1 MIEKRKR
8 KQYDTIKEFN
18 GQRYTGMRV
27 GGKHSWNYQ
36 NGIWN
41 ETKVSPDKWEINFI
55 CNKYRTHQAPRGTG
69 ALNNTQYHWYIIADQ
84 LVNKIDA
91 NTYNTT
97 MTGLK
102 YKIAHKKPNWNRW
115 SYQYKGETY
124 EDKVIAIL
132 EEIITHL
139 KTRRKGREL
148 TNFIKM

>member
-8 KQYDTIKEFN
+8 KQYNTLKEFN

-41 ETKVSPDKWEINFI
+41 ETKVSPDKWEIDFI
-55 CNKYRTHQAPRGTG
+55 CNKYRTYQAPTGTG
-69 ALNNTQYHWYIIADQ
+69 ALNDTQYHWYIIADQ
-84 LVNKIDA
+84 IVNKVDA
-91 NTYNTT
+91 NTYNTS

-102 YKIAHKKPNWNRW
+102 YKIAHKRPNWNRW

-124 EDKVIAIL
+124 EDKVITIL
-132 EEIITHL
+132 EEIITQL
-139 KTRRKGREL
+139 KARKKGREL
-148 TNFIKM
+148 SNFFKE